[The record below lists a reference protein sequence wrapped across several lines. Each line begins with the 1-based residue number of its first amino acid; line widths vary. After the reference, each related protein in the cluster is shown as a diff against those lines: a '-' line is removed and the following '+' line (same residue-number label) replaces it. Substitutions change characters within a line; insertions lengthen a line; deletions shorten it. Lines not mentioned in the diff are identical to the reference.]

1 MAKYIIAHDV
11 GTSGNKAVLVDTEGY
26 VQGKCFEPYQTY
38 RPSPGWVEQEPGDWW
53 RAVSKTT
60 KLLLERT
67 GVPPGDA
74 ACLTY
79 AVVDACPSV
88 PDTIYTK
95 DTGR

>member
-11 GTSGNKAVLVDTEGY
+11 GTSGNKAVLVDTEGR

-38 RPSPGWVEQEPGDWW
+38 HPSPGCVEQEPDDWW

-67 GVPPGDA
+67 GGSPGDVA
-74 ACLTY
+74 SLAY
-79 AVVDACPSV
+79 ATVDAGP
-88 PDTIYTK
+88 PAPNPIYTK
-95 DTGR
+95 DIGK